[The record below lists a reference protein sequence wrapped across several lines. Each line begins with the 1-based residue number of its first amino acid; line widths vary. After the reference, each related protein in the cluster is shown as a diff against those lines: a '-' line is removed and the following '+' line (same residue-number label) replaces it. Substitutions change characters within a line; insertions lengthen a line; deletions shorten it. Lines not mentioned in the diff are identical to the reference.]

1 MSADQIVA
9 SVIGALIVGAIILD
23 ALLPDG
29 PRRTTRVAPDAPR
42 SITYAAPAP
51 APAREEDPDPWG
63 LDLDPVHIPVTE
75 VVDPLFL
82 REGPYVYEV
91 ATGEVVEEVTELE
104 RPRRQ
109 IGSGR

>member
-9 SVIGALIVGAIILD
+9 GVIGALIVGAIILD

-29 PRRTTRVAPDAPR
+29 PRRTTRVAPDAPQHM
-42 SITYAAPAP
+42 TYAAP

-75 VVDPLFL
+75 IVDPLFL

-91 ATGEVVEEVTELE
+91 ATGEVVEEVTELQ

-109 IGSGR
+109 IGAGR